1 MTPELFA
8 NVDNYISNLFAQ
20 EDDVLKSIEPALVA
34 IDAPMALGGIS
45 PNQGRFLQLLARM
58 CNAKHILELGTL
70 GGYST
75 VWMARTLPTDGKLI
89 TIEHDAANAA
99 IARAA
104 FAKAGLDTIIELR
117 EGKCM
122 DVLQELKDNH
132 AAPFD
137 LVFMDADKPPY
148 TEYFE
153 MILTLSRPGTIIV
166 ADNVVR
172 NGRVLDENTIE
183 AAAQGVQR
191 FNKMLAAN
199 TLVEATILQ
208 NVGIKDWDGMA
219 IAVVK

>member
-8 NVDNYISNLFAQ
+8 NVDNYISHLFAQ

-34 IDAPMALGGIS
+34 IEAPMAFGGIS
-45 PNQGRFLQLLARM
+45 PNQGKFLQLLARM
-58 CNAKHILELGTL
+58 CNAKRILELGTL

-75 VWMARTLPTDGKLI
+75 IWMARTLPTDGKLI

-99 IARAA
+99 IARDA

-122 DVLQELKDNH
+122 DVLEELKANN

-153 MILTLSRPGTIIV
+153 MILTFSRPRTIIV

-172 NGRVLDENTIE
+172 NGRVLDENTTE

-199 TLVEATILQ
+199 PKVDAAILQ

>member
-8 NVDNYISNLFAQ
+8 NVDNYISHLFAQ
-20 EDDVLKSIEPALVA
+20 EDDVLKSIEPALIA
-34 IDAPMALGGIS
+34 IEAPMALGGIS
-45 PNQGRFLQLLARM
+45 PGQGKFLQLLARM
-58 CNAKHILELGTL
+58 CNAKRILELGTL

-75 VWMARTLPTDGKLI
+75 IWMARTLPADGKLI
-89 TIEHDAANAA
+89 TIEHDTANAA
-99 IARAA
+99 VAKAA

-122 DVLQELKDNH
+122 DVLEELKANN
-132 AAPFD
+132 AKPFD

-183 AAAQGVQR
+183 VAAQGVQR
-191 FNKMLAAN
+191 FNKMLAIN
-199 TLVEATILQ
+199 TLVDATILQ

>member
-1 MTPELFA
+1 MTPEQFA
-8 NVDNYISNLFAQ
+8 NVDHYINNLFAP

-58 CNAKHILELGTL
+58 CNAKRILELGTL

-75 VWMARTLPTDGKLI
+75 IWMARTLPADGKMI

-104 FAKAGLDTIIELR
+104 FVKAGLDSIIELR

-122 DVLQELKDNH
+122 DVLEELIANH

-153 MILTLSRPGTIIV
+153 MILTISRSGTIIV

-172 NGRVLDENTIE
+172 SGRVLDENTTEE
-183 AAAQGVQR
+183 AAKGVQR

-199 TLVEATILQ
+199 TKVDATILQ